1 MERVFVLVVEDPTI
15 HRAYDKMCGFVE
27 RVERILCNS
36 ASCYIN
42 TRINVSSFEERTM
55 KLLQH
60 TSMVN
65 DASSEVNRGT
75 RSFE

>member
-15 HRAYDKMCGFVE
+15 HRTYDKMCGFVE

-36 ASCYIN
+36 ASCSISTVS
-42 TRINVSSFEERTM
+42 TRFNASSFEERTM

-65 DASSEVNRGT
+65 DAYRQVVHRE
-75 RSFE
+75 